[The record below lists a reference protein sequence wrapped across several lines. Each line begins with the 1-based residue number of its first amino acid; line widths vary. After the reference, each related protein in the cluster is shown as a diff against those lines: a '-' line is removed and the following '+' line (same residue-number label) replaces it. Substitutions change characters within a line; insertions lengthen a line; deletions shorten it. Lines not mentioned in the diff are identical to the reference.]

1 MKRNGIPSIS
11 GLTSFIAAAEYQS
24 FTLAAGKLKL
34 SQGAISRHIRELE
47 GHLGT
52 RLFERVRQR
61 VVLTEAGKL
70 YLLSVKKPLDELA
83 QATRTVGAFSDGTVF
98 NLAVVPAFATRWLLP
113 RLPRFQ
119 KKHPHIMVHVTLRQ
133 RPVDFANEPFDAALT
148 FDPPVWPGT
157 VVHHLMDTILV
168 PVCSPKLA
176 AEIAIKKPADVVKL
190 PLLHKMSRPNRW
202 PQWMADAGVQ
212 AERPLRGQAFPQMSM
227 LAEATVAGLG
237 VALLPH
243 QLFAAEF
250 ASNRLEI
257 IGGEFVT
264 SKISYYLIV
273 PEMRANSEVVQTFAR
288 WLASEAQTKIPGRQ
302 TKIFDGKPPYGSRI
316 SASPT
321 RMAAPSRT

>member
-1 MKRNGIPSIS
+1 LKRNGIPSIS

-61 VVLTEAGKL
+61 VLLTEAGKL
-70 YLLSVKKPLDELA
+70 YLSSVKKPLDELA
-83 QATRTVGAFSDGTVF
+83 KATRTVGAFSDGTVL

-119 KKHPHIMVHVTLRQ
+119 KKHPRIMVHVILRQ
-133 RPVDFANEPFDAALT
+133 RPVDFADEPFDAALT
-148 FDPPVWPGT
+148 FDPPLWPGT
-157 VVHHLMDTILV
+157 VAHHLMDTNLV

-176 AEIAIKKPADVVKL
+176 AEIAISQPADLAKL

-202 PQWMADAGVQ
+202 LEWMAKAGVQ
-212 AERPLRGQAFPQMSM
+212 AARPSRGQAFPQMSA
-227 LAEATVAGLG
+227 LAEAAAAGLG

-243 QLFAAEF
+243 QLFAEEF
-250 ASNRLEI
+250 VSNRLEV
-257 IGGEFVT
+257 IGGEFVK
-264 SKISYYLIV
+264 SKNSYYLIV
-273 PEMRANSEVVQTFAR
+273 PERRADSEVVQTFAR
-288 WLASEAQTKIPGRQ
+288 WLVAETQTRTPGRQ
-302 TKIFDGKPPYGSRI
+302 TEIPGGKPPYGRRI
-316 SASPT
+316 SGSPT
-321 RMAAPSRT
+321 RMVAPSRT